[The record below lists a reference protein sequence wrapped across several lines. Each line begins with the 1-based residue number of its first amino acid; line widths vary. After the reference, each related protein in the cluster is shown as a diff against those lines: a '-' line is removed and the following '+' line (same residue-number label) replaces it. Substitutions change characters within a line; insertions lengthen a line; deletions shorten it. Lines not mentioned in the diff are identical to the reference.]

1 MDLKKALEIQVEFF
15 GKDGTIRVDEN
26 GYLCLNDL
34 NAYFPNKRIQHW
46 QENQATKELIS
57 SVEEIL
63 IRRKEGELET
73 SPMSAIVGKKGR
85 YKSGTYAHELI
96 AMDFA
101 MWLSVEFRIH
111 VYQSYINGTQ
121 HKQNWNIKRI
131 LAANNYRVM
140 CEAVKHAHDP
150 AKHYHFSNEA
160 KMLNTIIFGQHE
172 PDVRDTASEAQ
183 LNAIAWLESHN
194 AALIDL
200 GMNYEDRKT
209 NLSKMYSEKYLPEHR
224 IQLGVAS

>member
-34 NAYFPNKRIQHW
+34 NTYFPNKRIQNW
-46 QENQATKELIS
+46 LDNEATKELIA
-57 SVEEIL
+57 SVENIL
-63 IRRKEGELET
+63 IHSVSSELE
-73 SPMSAIVGKKGR
+73 SFPAIIGKRGR
-85 YKSGTYAHELI
+85 FKSGTYAHELI

-101 MWLSVEFRIH
+101 AWLSVEFRIH

-131 LAANNYRVM
+131 LAANNYRLM
-140 CEAVKHAHDP
+140 CDAVKNAHDS

-160 KMLNTIIFGQHE
+160 KMLNTIVFGQHE
-172 PDVRDTASEAQ
+172 PDVRDTAGEAQ
-183 LNAIAWLESHN
+183 LDAIAWLESHN

-224 IQLGVAS
+224 VQLGVAS